1 MTVNPHRTQHLLPHH
16 RVSPYFPKTEELGW
30 EQYTVFNHM
39 ITPTLCKHIPPD
51 QVYRALTTRA
61 ILIPTGAERQ
71 IEITGK
77 DAVNFMDYLVTRDM
91 TKLAPGRCSYTF
103 MCDENGEIIADGII
117 VYISSERLWFGVSD
131 GDVELWARGIALHS
145 DYDVLVREADVA
157 PLQLQGPRS
166 RDILR
171 TIIGESINALKFF
184 GCMETEI
191 SGAACVISR
200 TGWTGELGYEVY
212 PVNSERAPDVWDAIV
227 EAGNPFDML
236 VSGLSWSKA
245 LESGLMVFSMGTR
258 DEHINPLEHWRTNLV
273 DLDKGPF
280 IGRAALEKIIADG
293 GPSRKITGL
302 AGGSEPL
309 ARIER
314 PCKIKHQDKHIGV
327 TRSLAFS
334 PSLQRNICLALVERK
349 YIDKGLN
356 LVVEHPDGM
365 VEMAVTD
372 LPFVDKDGLRVR
384 A

>member
-51 QVYRALTTRA
+51 EVYRALTTKA

-77 DAVNFMDYLVTRDM
+77 DAVKFMDYLVTRDM
-91 TKLAPGRCSYTF
+91 AKLAPGRCSYTF
-103 MCDENGEIIADGII
+103 MCDENGEIIADGIV
-117 VYISSERLWFGVSD
+117 VYISAARLWFGVSD

-145 DYDVLVREADVA
+145 NYEVMVREADVA

-171 TIIGESINALKFF
+171 TIIGVSIDELKFF
-184 GCMETEI
+184 RCMETEI

-212 PVNSERAPDVWDAIV
+212 PVNSTQAPAVWDAIV

-245 LESGLMVFSMGTR
+245 LEAGLMVFSMGTR
-258 DEHINPLEHWRTNLV
+258 DERINPLEHWRANLV

-280 IGRAALEKIIADG
+280 LGRAALEKIIADG
-293 GPSRKITGL
+293 GPSRRIIGL
-302 AGGSEPL
+302 AGGTEPL
-309 ARIER
+309 SRIER
-314 PCKIKHQDKHIGV
+314 PCRIKYQDKDIGV

-334 PSLQRNICLALVERK
+334 PSLQQNICLALVERK
-349 YIDKGLN
+349 YIDKGLK
-356 LVVEHPDGM
+356 LVVAHPDGM
-365 VEMAVTD
+365 VEMAVTE
-372 LPFVDKDGLRVR
+372 LPFVDKNGLRVR
-384 A
+384 S